1 MNKKTFKIL
10 LGVILIVIVGIV
22 IGVSYLN
29 KDKED
34 KRVKEKYKVAGITN
48 SPLYLPIFVGI
59 KNDLF
64 DSLDVEYVNTTGGDI
79 VNTMLLSGEIDAAIN
94 SLNVVI
100 TSSEEEKR
108 PVTIGQMTTRGGMT
122 LISKVPFE
130 KIKTIVSAKQG
141 GLPNTIL
148 EKSADYEIVAKLSP
162 QEGVTYFLNHDVD
175 AIMAFEPFA
184 TNLKNQGYKSKSMNE
199 YYEDIPF
206 NCILV
211 MEENVSSEKT
221 ASFKKGIEEATKY
234 ILETDS
240 KEIAE
245 SVKDLMDFENVEVL
259 SQIIDTFKSDN
270 VWTEDLTL
278 SEENYNYYIELT
290 KMKNVDYKKVYQSV
304 K

>member
-34 KRVKEKYKVAGITN
+34 KRVKEKYKVAGITK

>member
-1 MNKKTFKIL
+1 MNKKTIKII
-10 LGVILIVIVGIV
+10 LGVILVVIVGIV

-29 KDKED
+29 KDKEEE
-34 KRVKEKYKVAGITN
+34 RAKEKYKVAGITK
-48 SPLYLPIFVGI
+48 SPLYLPVFVGI
-59 KNDLF
+59 KNNLF
-64 DSLDVEYVNTTGGDI
+64 DSLEVEYVNTTGGDI

-122 LISKVPFE
+122 LISKVPFN

-148 EKSADYEIVAKLSP
+148 EKSTDYKIVAKLSP

-184 TNLKNQGYKSKSMNE
+184 TNLKNQGYKAQSMNE
-199 YYEDIPF
+199 YYDDIPF

-211 MEENVSSEKT
+211 MEENVSSAKT
-221 ASFKKGIEEATKY
+221 AAFKKGIEEATRY
-234 ILETDS
+234 IFETDS
-240 KEIAE
+240 QEIAE
-245 SVKDLMDFENVEVL
+245 SVKDLMDFDDTEVL
-259 SQIIDTFKSDN
+259 TQIIDTFKSDK

-278 SEENYNYYIELT
+278 SEENYDYYIKLSN
-290 KMKNVDYKKVYQSV
+290 MKKVDYKKVYQTIE
-304 K
+304 

>member
-1 MNKKTFKIL
+1 MNKNRIKAI
-10 LGVILIVIVGIV
+10 LGVILVLI
-22 IGVSYLN
+22 IGVTITISYMN
-29 KDKED
+29 KNKEND
-34 KRVKEKYKVAGITN
+34 IKNEKYKVAGITK

-59 KNDLF
+59 ENNLF
-64 DSLDVEYVNTTGGDI
+64 SSLDVEYVNTTGGDI

-100 TSSEEEKR
+100 TSSTEENH
-108 PVTIGQMTTRGGMT
+108 PITIGQMTTRGGMT
-122 LISKVPFE
+122 LISKVPFN

-148 EKSADYEIVAKLSP
+148 ESKTDYKIVAKLSP

-184 TNLKNQGYKSKSMNE
+184 TNLKNEGYKAKSMNE
-199 YYEDIPF
+199 YYDDIPF

-211 MEENVSSEKT
+211 MEDNVSKDKT
-221 ASFKKGIEEATKY
+221 REFKKGIEEAIKY
-234 ILETDS
+234 IYATDS
-240 KEIAE
+240 KELAE
-245 SVKDLMDFENVEVL
+245 SVKELMDFEDVDVL
-259 SQIIDTFKSDN
+259 AEIIDTFKNDK

-278 SEENYNYYIELT
+278 SQENYAYYLEIS
-290 KMKNVDYKKVYQSV
+290 KMDKVDYQKVYQEV

>member
-1 MNKKTFKIL
+1 MEKKKIKII
-10 LGVILIVIVGIV
+10 LGIILIIVVGIV
-22 IGVSYLN
+22 IGISYLN
-29 KDKED
+29 KDEYEEK
-34 KRVKEKYKVAGITN
+34 KTEKYKVAGITK

-59 KNDLF
+59 KNNMF
-64 DSLDVEYVNTTGGDI
+64 ESLDVEYVNTTGGDI

-100 TSSEEEKR
+100 TSASEDKR
-108 PVTIGQMTTRGGMT
+108 PVSIGQMTTRGGMT
-122 LISKVPFE
+122 LISKIPFK
-130 KIKTIVSAKQG
+130 KIKTVVSAKQG

-148 EKSADYEIVAKLSP
+148 EKSTDYKIVAKLSP

-184 TNLKNQGYKSKSMNE
+184 TNLKNKGYKAKSMNE
-199 YYEDIPF
+199 YYDDIPF

-211 MEENVSSEKT
+211 MEENVSSEETKI
-221 ASFKKGIEEATKY
+221 FKKGIEEATKY

-245 SVKDLMDFENVEVL
+245 SVKDLMDFEDVNVL
-259 SQIIDTFKSDN
+259 AQIIDTFKSDK

-278 SEENYNYYIELT
+278 SEENYEYYLKLT
-290 KMKNVDYKKVYQSV
+290 NMKKIDYKKVYQQP
-304 K
+304 

>member
-1 MNKKTFKIL
+1 MNKKTIKVI
-10 LGVILIVIVGIV
+10 LGVILVVIIGIC

-29 KDKED
+29 KDKEEV
-34 KRVKEKYKVAGITN
+34 REKETYKVAGITK

-59 KNDLF
+59 KNNMF

-100 TSSEEEKR
+100 TSANEEKR
-108 PVTIGQMTTRGGMT
+108 PVSIGQMTTRGGMT
-122 LISKVPFE
+122 LISKVPFD

-148 EKSADYEIVAKLSP
+148 EKSTDYKVVAKLSP

-184 TNLKNQGYKSKSMNE
+184 TNLKNQGYKAKSMNE
-199 YYEDIPF
+199 YYDDIPF

-211 MEENVSSEKT
+211 MEDKVNDEKT
-221 ASFKKGIEEATKY
+221 ESFKKGIEEATKY
-234 ILETDS
+234 ILKTDS

-245 SVKDLMDFENVEVL
+245 SVKDLMDFENTEVL
-259 SQIIDTFKSDN
+259 AQIIDTFKSDK
-270 VWTEDLTL
+270 VWTTDLTL
-278 SEENYNYYIELT
+278 SEENYEYYINLT
-290 KMKNVDYKKVYQSV
+290 KMKKVDYKKVYQAV